1 MNQGYSI
8 LRGFAPKA
16 AETLISL
23 IRNPKTK
30 DYVRKDLTHSWIAL
44 PQPNFSFTD
53 ITLRFISSKSEYRKD
68 AIALVRG
75 GDSR

>member
-8 LRGFAPKA
+8 LMGFAPKA

-23 IRNPKTK
+23 IRSPKTK
-30 DYVRKDLTHSWIAL
+30 DYVCKDLTHSWIAL
-44 PQPNFSFTD
+44 PQANFSFTD
-53 ITLRFISSKSEYRKD
+53 ITLKFLRKSEYRND

-75 GDSR
+75 GGSR